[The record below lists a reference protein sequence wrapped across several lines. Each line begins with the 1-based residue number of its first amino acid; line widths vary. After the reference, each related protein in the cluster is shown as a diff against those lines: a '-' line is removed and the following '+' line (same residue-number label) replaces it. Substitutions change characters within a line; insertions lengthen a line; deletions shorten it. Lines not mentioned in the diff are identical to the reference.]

1 MQDYEIEAIRKAY
14 ATSSWQEI
22 CDARDRALKFPKAAE
37 AAELLQ
43 EILEERLAEDEKQKQ
58 SAAEWSKANTVP
70 ERAKTLT
77 PEERKAK
84 ELAHLKRITKNG
96 TVVPFVTPESPYRNQ
111 RDYDQAHKKSE
122 PAPRSPFSCPN
133 CSPGKP
139 HESCTGHCTSDP
151 VFFERRVMSLQ
162 ERNAFLAK
170 GA

>member
-1 MQDYEIEAIRKAY
+1 MQDHEIEAIRKAY

-22 CDARDRALKFPKAAE
+22 SEARDRAMQFKNTAE
-37 AAELLQ
+37 QVELLQ
-43 EILEERLAEDEKQKQ
+43 QILEERLAEDEKQKQ

-70 ERAKTLT
+70 ERTKTLT
-77 PEERKAK
+77 FEERKAK

-96 TVVPFVTPESPYRNQ
+96 TVVPFVTPDSPYRNQ

-133 CSPGKP
+133 CSPGEP
-139 HESCTGHCTSDP
+139 HDSCTGHCSSDP

-162 ERNAFLAK
+162 EWNAFLAK
-170 GA
+170 VE